1 MALIVVKENQTVR
14 GVEMSEKNEP
24 LWNIVK
30 ILFATFVLLLVW
42 SSAFGQTTTVRTYV
56 NGEESPFPIVSMT
69 ETPHVVKVTITN
81 NETGEEKEI
90 TTEEE
95 PDCE

>member
-1 MALIVVKENQTVR
+1 MALIVVRENQTVR
-14 GVEMSEKNEP
+14 GVRMLS
-24 LWNIVK
+24 NIFK
-30 ILFATFVLLLVW
+30 ILFPTFILLFAWGV
-42 SSAFGQTTTVRTYV
+42 AFGQTTTVRYFV
-56 NGEESPFPIVSMT
+56 NGEEHPFPTVSMT
-69 ETPHVVKVTITN
+69 ETPHIVKVTITN